1 MANPL
6 PYTPRLFTPAH
17 PDLAN
22 GAGVPAQLASQ
33 RYVEAL
39 ARVVYVWG
47 HPFVNAVGRTSTWE
61 LMKGR
66 GPGMAMGLFPGSP
79 KNQMGYV
86 DDYLPPAQRKVVTPN
101 NDTIYGACFADLG
114 EEPVV
119 IQTPDDVPPGHYWTI
134 QIVDAFTTVIRQL
147 GSTAGTPGGK
157 ILIVGPEWE
166 GEKPEGFIELLR
178 SPTNVAVIMA
188 RSFASRTPEGK
199 AEARRVLS
207 QMGVVPLSMD
217 KPGRLPFDCEASARN
232 KVYPPGLTAEIL
244 AADPDLLRNRP
255 VQGESFWD
263 DLEKA
268 LDLNPVVGPD
278 DAAMAKQARVLIALR
293 KSDPRWAALLDR
305 TALAADTE
313 LFESARY
320 EQVGTDAGN
329 GWQKQENAGHW
340 DVDWLGRAQAAAI
353 YIFVNQFE
361 EAIYLIRGADAD
373 GALLQGRYTYAM
385 IFPKGALPPVDG
397 PRGGFWS
404 LTMYDRDYFM
414 LPDSPNGRTNI
425 GTVNLNANELRFAA
439 DGSLTITIS
448 SEEPVNA
455 EARANWLPAPREQFA
470 LLVRAYVPTKPLLD
484 GSYKLPDVQRV
495 AVRAGAEA
503 TVPVAQPVN
512 PVPA

>member
-1 MANPL
+1 MANISSTL

-17 PDLAN
+17 PDLPN
-22 GAGVPAQLASQ
+22 GAGAPAQLANE

-61 LMKGR
+61 LMKGH

-79 KNQMGYV
+79 KNVMGYV

-119 IQTPDDVPPGHYWTI
+119 VQTPDVVPNGHYWTI

-147 GSTAGTPGGK
+147 GSTSGTPGGK
-157 ILIVGPEWE
+157 TLLVGPDWQ
-166 GEKPEGFIELLR
+166 GKAPEGFLEVLR

-199 AEARRVLS
+199 AEARRVLN
-207 QMGVVPLSMD
+207 QMGAIPLSQD
-217 KPGRLPFDCEASARN
+217 KPVRREFDCEASARN
-232 KVYPPGLTAEIL
+232 KIYPPGLSAEIL

-255 VQGESFWD
+255 VHGPTFWD

-268 LDLNPVVGPD
+268 LDTNPVVGPD
-278 DAAMAKQARVLIALR
+278 DAPMAKQAQVLIALR

-305 TALAADTE
+305 TALAADSE

-340 DVDWLGRAQAAAI
+340 GVDWLGRAQAAAI

-361 EAIYLIRGADAD
+361 EAIYLIRGADAK
-373 GALLQGRYTYAM
+373 GALLQGRYRYT
-385 IFPKGALPPVDG
+385 IRFEKGQLPPVDAEK
-397 PRGGFWS
+397 GGFWS

-414 LPDSPNGRTNI
+414 VPDSPNGRTNI
-425 GTVNLNANELRFAA
+425 GTVNLNANELKFAD
-439 DGSLTITIS
+439 DGSLTITICAD
-448 SEEPVNA
+448 EPA
-455 EARANWLPAPREQFA
+455 EADARANWLPAPRDQFA
-470 LLVRAYVPTKPLLD
+470 LLVRAYVPTTPLLD
-484 GSYKLPDVQRV
+484 SSYTLPQVERSPLK
-495 AVRAGAEA
+495 AAATASASEA
-503 TVPVAQPVN
+503 AI
-512 PVPA
+512 PA